1 MKSTTKLVLG
11 AAFGGL
17 ALSVVSTAPASA
29 LEDLNVITANNAHA
43 LFMHSTL
50 LVLQA

>member
-29 LEDLNVITANNAHA
+29 LEDLNVITANNGSCSIYAQHV
-43 LFMHSTL
+43 